1 MDVIRP
7 AMPLVALA
15 LTVVLCA
22 VPVAQVA
29 DVLRA
34 QGLAACTPVIA
45 LHSFGYA
52 LGYALPRLLGFNE
65 RTSRTGAFDCQQ
77 LLRWLGFAAE

>member
-1 MDVIRP
+1 MRP
-7 AMPLVALA
+7 LMPLLALA

-34 QGLAACTPVIA
+34 SGLSACTPVIL

-52 LGYALPRLLGFNE
+52 LGYVLPRLLGFNE
-65 RTSRTGAFDCQQ
+65 KTARTGERLCCVLMQ
-77 LLRWLGFAAE
+77 LALPCLCSCP